1 MPRPKLESGCNSE
14 NSCKIIRQLEIQY
27 APGWEGSIQIVDIT
41 ETSVLNLK
49 VFYPLRDVDA
59 FSLSVLFDLRHLWR
73 YEGVRGIFPEMDE

>member
-41 ETSVLNLK
+41 ETSVLK
-49 VFYPLRDVDA
+49 VFYRLRDVDA
-59 FSLSVLFDLRHLWR
+59 YSFSVLFDLRHLWW
-73 YEGVRGIFPEMDE
+73 YEGVRGMFPEIDE